1 MKPDIAAN
9 TTIIEELLLSTKRE
23 GMDKLIEHMKEHGFF
38 TSPGSTR
45 FHGCY
50 KGGLA
55 VHSIGVY
62 EMLVSF
68 AGLLRL
74 ECPADSLI
82 IAPLLHD
89 LCKMGAY
96 IGEEKPYTYNRSQP
110 KGHAVLSITRISRFI
125 KLTDLEDKMIRYHMG
140 VYGLVEFDGQKGEY
154 PLRGGGLA
162 NAWHHH
168 PVVKVMYFCDELA
181 TLEEKADEEPP
192 CLGCVKINT
201 EECND
206 GCPHSQKPSGL

>member
-1 MKPDIAAN
+1 MNPNIKQN
-9 TTIIEELLLSTKRE
+9 QLRIENLLRSTKRDGIENLLVYLMNE
-23 GMDKLIEHMKEHGFF
+23 GFY

-50 KGGLA
+50 GGGLV

-62 EMLVSF
+62 ELLDSF
-68 AGLLRL
+68 AGLLQL

-96 IGEEKPYTYNRSQP
+96 LGDRKPYTYNRANP
-110 KGHAVLSITRISRFI
+110 KGHATLSIERISRFI
-125 KLTDLEDKMIRYHMG
+125 KLTELEEKMIRFHMG
-140 VYGLVEFDGQKGEY
+140 VYGLKEFDDKMGEY
-154 PLRGGGLA
+154 PLRGGGMA

-168 PVVKVMYFCDELA
+168 PIVKVMYFCDELA
-181 TLEEKADEEPP
+181 TLEEKADEA
-192 CLGCVKINT
+192 
-201 EECND
+201 
-206 GCPHSQKPSGL
+206 

>member
-1 MKPDIAAN
+1 MEKPDIQLN
-9 TTIIEELLLSTKRE
+9 TTIVEELLLSTKRD
-23 GMDKLIEHMKEHGFF
+23 GMEKLLEYMRTGGFF

-62 EMLVSF
+62 ELLDSF

-82 IAPLLHD
+82 IAPILHD

-96 IGEEKPYTYNRSQP
+96 LGDKKPYTFNRANP
-110 KGHAVLSITRISRFI
+110 KGHAVLSIDRISRFI
-125 KLTDLEDKMIRYHMG
+125 KLTELEEKMIRYHMG
-140 VYGLVEFDGQKGEY
+140 VYGLKEFQDKDKKAKGEY
-154 PLRGGGLA
+154 TLRHGGMA

-168 PVVKVMYFCDELA
+168 PIVKVMYFCDELA
-181 TLEEKADEEPP
+181 TLEEKADEA
-192 CLGCVKINT
+192 
-201 EECND
+201 
-206 GCPHSQKPSGL
+206 